1 MLFPPEQTPT
11 LIVSGKRY
19 IDSWEKSANVPTPE
33 MTIEVNGNVI
43 WKDGLFKNNIYGSV
57 EVKIPVVAVRRE
69 NTFSIKFSA
78 PKTAN
83 QGRIAISYAV
93 IRR

>member
-1 MLFPPEQTPT
+1 M
-11 LIVSGKRY
+11 SGQRY
-19 IDSWEKSANVPTPE
+19 LDSWEKSANVPTPE

-43 WKDGLFKNNIYGSV
+43 WKDGLFKNNIYGPV

-78 PKTAN
+78 PKAAN

-93 IRR
+93 IRK